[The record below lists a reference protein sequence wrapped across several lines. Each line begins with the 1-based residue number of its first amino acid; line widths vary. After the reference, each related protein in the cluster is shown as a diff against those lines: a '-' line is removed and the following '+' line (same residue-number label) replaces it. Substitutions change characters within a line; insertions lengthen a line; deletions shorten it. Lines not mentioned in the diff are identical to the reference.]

1 LPLVALAT
9 VLFAVTPAQ
18 ADIIFSDFGPGYGF
32 YTGAGWLISGVN
44 SSWGLNTVAMDFTP
58 GATYTLTQ
66 IDVAVGWDSG
76 TNGVTLS
83 LNDSVSG
90 LPGVALET
98 WNLTGLLRDGVA
110 IDTVTPLTRINLV
123 AGTQYWIVA
132 AGLSDTM
139 AGWSWNDIG
148 ETGNLAADLG
158 SSGWRSYSGMRQG
171 AFDVL
176 GSSSSSSSTPEP
188 AAALC
193 AAAGLGLFAIFR
205 RKRK

>member
-76 TNGVTLS
+76 TNGITLS
-83 LNDSVSG
+83 LNDSPYGV
-90 LPGVALET
+90 PGVALET
-98 WNLTGLLRDGVA
+98 WNLTGLPRDGVA
-110 IDTVTPLTRINLV
+110 IDTVTPLTQINLV

-139 AGWSWNDIG
+139 AGWSWNSIG
-148 ETGNLAADLG
+148 ETGNFALDMG
-158 SSGWRSYSGMRQG
+158 SGWGAYPGQRQG
-171 AFDVL
+171 AFDVQ
-176 GSSSSSSSTPEP
+176 GSSSSSTPEP
-188 AAALC
+188 ATALF
-193 AAAGLGLFAIFR
+193 AAAGLGLLAVFR
-205 RKRK
+205 RKRR